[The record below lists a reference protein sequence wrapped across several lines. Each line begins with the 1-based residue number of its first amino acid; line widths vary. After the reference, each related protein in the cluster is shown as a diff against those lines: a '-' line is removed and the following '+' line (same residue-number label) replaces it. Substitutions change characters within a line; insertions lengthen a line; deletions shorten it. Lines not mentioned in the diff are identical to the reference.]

1 MILKQNN
8 SNNEGFSGM
17 MYFKNL
23 QKGLENTVVEGA
35 NRFQKFSNPK
45 REQTMTKEPQSC
57 H

>member
-1 MILKQNN
+1 MI
-8 SNNEGFSGM
+8 
-17 MYFKNL
+17 YFKNL